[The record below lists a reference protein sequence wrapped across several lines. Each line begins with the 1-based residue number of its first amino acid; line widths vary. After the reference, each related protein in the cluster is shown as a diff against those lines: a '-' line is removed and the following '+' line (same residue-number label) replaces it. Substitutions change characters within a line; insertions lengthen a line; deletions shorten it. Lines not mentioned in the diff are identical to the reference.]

1 MAYYR
6 GTRIKKNYETRR
18 ADFMNRMS
26 QAFPWSQK
34 YHPTGKEL
42 VKERQS
48 AWRARM
54 KRKRKK
60 LEEETER
67 STKPRR

>member
-6 GTRIKKNYETRR
+6 GTRIRKNFDTRR

-42 VKERQS
+42 AKERLRG
-48 AWRARM
+48 WRDRM
-54 KRKRKK
+54 KRRRKR
-60 LEEETER
+60 LEKETNQ
-67 STKPRR
+67 